1 MEPDRRK
8 KDGKIGHRSSLDDR
22 KDQKCDSVSQ
32 GDGVADHLRID
43 SDRAWGDF

>member
-22 KDQKCDSVSQ
+22 KDQKCDSIWQ
-32 GDGVADHLRID
+32 GDDVANHLRIGL
-43 SDRAWGDF
+43 DRVWGDF